1 MRPLAFLLALS
12 PVLLIGQDLAL
23 MPWPTQVERHQGQ
36 LPFIAPLRA
45 RVDGPSSERIDQAV
59 ARWSARMA
67 DRNGPVARPDSTAS
81 TPLLVHFTSIGDL
94 NDPAVDGSYALTTDS
109 SGIRIDAPTDI
120 GVLHALATLYQS
132 MQHGADGW
140 YFPALRITDRP
151 RFVWRGLMMDVCRH
165 FMPRDVVLREL
176 DGMELVKLN
185 VLHLHLTEDQGFRI
199 ESKVFPELQ
208 EQGSNGQF
216 LSQDDIRKIIH
227 EADLRG
233 IRVVPEFDLP
243 GHSAS
248 WFVSH
253 PELASAPGPYSI
265 ETRFGVFG
273 PTFDPTNEA
282 TYTFLDR
289 FLGEMAA
296 LFPDPYM
303 HIGGDENNGKQW
315 DANAAI
321 QAFMK
326 KNGMKDNQAL
336 QAYFNQRI
344 YAILKAHGKRMIG
357 WDEIGDANDS
367 TATSK
372 AQGLP
377 KDITIQSWRGPEGLV
392 KAARAG
398 HDVILSNGWYID
410 LCYSAEKN
418 YLNDPLPA
426 DSPLSAEERSHVL
439 GGEATMWAEL
449 VDARNVDTRIWPIT
463 AAIAERLWSASSVND
478 VADMYRRLEL
488 VSAQLDE
495 IGPRHKSAQLELL
508 RLIDNSDDVTA
519 LKSLVNV
526 LTPVPGYKRHSL
538 GVHTTLTPVTG
549 LADAAVP
556 DPEGARRISNLIDT
570 VIAHRTAT
578 DAAALRQLLETEMK
592 EQAGLACC
600 RKAVAARAML
610 DRSALAAID
619 ALTGNG
625 SMTPGPCAGYKKA
638 LDGAKVF
645 FQECIFA
652 DGAAFK
658 RLFAAACQTAR

>member
-1 MRPLAFLLALS
+1 MLM
-12 PVLLIGQDLAL
+12 VGQQLAL
-23 MPWPTQVERHQGQ
+23 MPWPAQVEQHQGH
-36 LPFIAPLRA
+36 LHFVAPIHA
-45 RVDGPSSERIDQAV
+45 TVDGPTSERIDEAV
-59 ARWSARMA
+59 PRWSARMA
-67 DRNGPVARPDSTAS
+67 DRNGPVAKPDSTAN
-81 TPLLVHFTSIGDL
+81 TPLHVHFASIGDL
-94 NDPAVDGSYALTTDS
+94 NDPAVDGSYALTIDT
-109 SGIRIDAPTDI
+109 SGIRIEAPTDI
-120 GVLHALATLYQS
+120 GVLHAFATLYQS
-132 MQHGADGW
+132 MQNGSDGW
-140 YFPALRITDRP
+140 YFPAMRITDKP

-165 FMPRDVVLREL
+165 FMPRDVILREL
-176 DGMELVKLN
+176 DGMELVKMN

-199 ESKVFPELQ
+199 ESNVFPELQ

-265 ETRFGVFG
+265 ETHFGVFG

-315 DANAAI
+315 DANASI

-336 QAYFNQRI
+336 QAYFNQRL
-344 YAILKAHGKRMIG
+344 YAILKKHGKRMIG
-357 WDEIGDANDS
+357 WDEIGDVSDS
-367 TATSK
+367 TAK
-372 AQGLP
+372 GLP
-377 KDITIQSWRGPEGLV
+377 QDITIQSWRGPEGLV

-398 HDVILSNGWYID
+398 HDVTLSNGWYID

-426 DSPLSAEERSHVL
+426 DSPLSAEERTHVL

-463 AAIAERLWSASSVND
+463 AAIAERLWSAASVND
-478 VADMYRRLEL
+478 VADMYRRLDL
-488 VSAQLDE
+488 VSAQLDD
-495 IGPRHKSAQLELL
+495 IGLRHKSAQLELL
-508 RLIDNSDDVTA
+508 RLIINSDDVSA
-519 LKSLVNV
+519 LKNLVDV

-538 GVHTTLTPVTG
+538 GTHTTLTPLTG

-556 DPEGARRISNLIDT
+556 DPEGARHISNLIDS
-570 VIAHRTAT
+570 VIKNRSAA
-578 DAAALRQLLETEMK
+578 DAATLRELLKTEMK
-592 EQAGLACC
+592 EQAGLTCC
-600 RKAVAARAML
+600 RKTVAARAML
-610 DRSALAAID
+610 DRSALVAID
-619 ALTGNG
+619 GLVSQG
-625 SMTPGPCAGYKKA
+625 SIIRESCAGYKKA
-638 LDGAKVF
+638 LDGAKGF

-658 RLFAAACQTAR
+658 RLFAAACPERQ